1 MARSEARVLVVVCPG
16 IFKNIDMLYPLIVSF
31 LHGTCL
37 WEEMCFLIF
46 SSQSTNILFQHRR
59 MESPGK
65 IFPGNFL
72 LWRIPGGFEHG
83 TVVLPVSKA
92 KGSFVF
98 FPHKSLDCGFWRKR
112 WMRPFFLKFSLDDD
126 QFWHPCGF
134 NYKLMITLPLSSSNG
149 KKTTHRKDLKLF
161 ITMLNKF
168 WRISTPTKTITQ
180 PTHWFLGGSSAA
192 RCCGEET
199 FGVKKRQSWR
209 DTKLGTEVAG
219 GRTWWMA

>member
-1 MARSEARVLVVVCPG
+1 
-16 IFKNIDMLYPLIVSF
+16 
-31 LHGTCL
+31 
-37 WEEMCFLIF
+37 
-46 SSQSTNILFQHRR
+46 
-59 MESPGK
+59 MEGPGK

-83 TVVLPVSKA
+83 TVQILATSIQGEGQFCFFPTSHWTVFFGEKGGWGHSFSNFLWKWRSVLPSVWL
-92 KGSFVF
+92 F
-98 FPHKSLDCGFWRKR
+98 FS
-112 WMRPFFLKFSLDDD
+112 
-126 QFWHPCGF
+126 Q
-134 NYKLMITLPLSSSNG
+134 LMITLPLSSSNG
-149 KKTTHRKDLKLF
+149 EKTTHRKDLKFL
-161 ITMLNKF
+161 TMLNTF

-219 GRTWWMA
+219 GRTWWMAWRW